1 MVASG
6 LVSPRSIALDV
17 AAGKMYWTDSG
28 ERKIQRANLD
38 GSGVE
43 DLVTSEFGLL
53 NPVSIALDLS
63 ARRMYWADRASGRIQ
78 RASLDGSGA
87 VTVVAGLHAPYQ
99 LALDVAGGKMYWTEY
114 RIDRIRFANLDGSEL
129 RELPPPVAGTPRRW
143 RACRLHRTC
152 KDASEARVGV
162 LGRGIG
168 TAETGACS
176 AAPAGEIERPPESGS
191 GFRAGGGPR
200 GGLSGDPPGVPG

>member
-28 ERKIQRANLD
+28 ERK
-38 GSGVE
+38 
-43 DLVTSEFGLL
+43 
-53 NPVSIALDLS
+53 
-63 ARRMYWADRASGRIQ
+63 IQ

-114 RIDRIRFANLDGSEL
+114 RIDRIRFANLDGSEP
-129 RELPPPVAGTPRRW
+129 RELPPPVGGTPRRG
-143 RACRLHRTC
+143 RACRLHHTC

>member
-1 MVASG
+1 MRIKYFAIAIAIVGIFVAALVVASGDPATGRAQEAEASSPMPQLYWVDAVAGKIQRTYRDEHTVVEDVVASG

-63 ARRMYWADRASGRIQ
+63 ARRMYWADRSVGRIQ
-78 RASLDGSGA
+78 SASLDGSGA

-114 RIDRIRFANLDGSEL
+114 R
-129 RELPPPVAGTPRRW
+129 
-143 RACRLHRTC
+143 
-152 KDASEARVGV
+152 
-162 LGRGIG
+162 
-168 TAETGACS
+168 
-176 AAPAGEIERPPESGS
+176 
-191 GFRAGGGPR
+191 
-200 GGLSGDPPGVPG
+200 